1 MVCWLH
7 HVVVVVA
14 VQYSCAEMLIAV
26 VQRKASFSSCEKP
39 LSFSS
44 FFPTLPEQPP
54 PSLPPLLPPLY
65 DNIPCT
71 IMYVWSSHHRHRH
84 HQPHNSIQ
92 SPPPPPSVK
101 DVVHMREKLKPLSF
115 LYAAAQQYKALDRLA
130 SRSGS
135 SIGGGGGCS
144 IMLSLC

>member
-1 MVCWLH
+1 MVASRCCGGSSTIFLCWYAHCCSTKQSFIFILWETF
-7 HVVVVVA
+7 VF
-14 VQYSCAEMLIAV
+14 LI
-26 VQRKASFSSCEKP
+26 
-39 LSFSS
+39 
-44 FFPTLPEQPP
+44 FPTLPEQPP
-54 PSLPPLLPPLY
+54 PSLPLPPLLPPLY

-71 IMYVWSSHHRHRH
+71 IMYVWSSHHRH

-92 SPPPPPSVK
+92 SPPPPPPPVK